1 MGKGDQKTKKG
12 KLFRKSYGV
21 RRPRKKRQ
29 MSKRALQKNPQG
41 NAPELKEQMT
51 DIKVDDKD
59 TASGSS
65 K

>member
-1 MGKGDQKTKKG
+1 M
-12 KLFRKSYGV
+12 FRKSYGV